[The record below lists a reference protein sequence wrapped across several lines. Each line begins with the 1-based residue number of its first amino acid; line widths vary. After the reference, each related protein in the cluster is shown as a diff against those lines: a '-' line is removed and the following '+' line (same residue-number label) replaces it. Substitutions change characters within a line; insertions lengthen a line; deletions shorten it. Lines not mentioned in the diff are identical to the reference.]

1 MNRLSILSMLL
12 LTAMLAACGD
22 KTATT
27 ADEHGDHAE
36 AGEAGHA
43 EEGGEAEPAKGEHG
57 GRLLEQGDLA
67 VELAIAEDGT
77 PPKYQAWLYR
87 DGKPLPASAGTVEVR
102 LKRLGNI
109 AENHVLKPQADGS
122 LMATSVVGEPHSF
135 DVEVRASIE
144 GKALRRA
151 YESYEGRT
159 EIDAKVA
166 QDAGIRVAPAAAGLV
181 ADEHEVQGL
190 LTPVEGRIAKVMA
203 RFPGPIR
210 SLRANVGD
218 RVRAGQVLASIDS
231 NLSLTT
237 YTVPA
242 PISGVVLARDA
253 SVGMVASEGAALYEI
268 ADLSTLWVDL
278 HIFGSDAQH
287 IRPGVP
293 VVVTRM
299 SDGVTAE
306 TVLERVL
313 PGTATASQSTVARA
327 SIDNLD
333 GLWRP
338 GSAVKARITVEQQQA
353 ALRVPL
359 AAIQDFRDWKVVFIR
374 VGDTYE
380 IRPVELGKRDA
391 TQVEV
396 LSGLK
401 AGDQV
406 VVEQSYL
413 VKADIEKSGASHDH

>member
-1 MNRLSILSMLL
+1 MNLRHWMLPLALALALS
-12 LTAMLAACGD
+12 ACGD
-22 KTATT
+22 DAAK
-27 ADEHGDHAE
+27 DQQS
-36 AGEAGHA
+36 
-43 EEGGEAEPAKGEHG
+43 EGGEESATHTEEAVKGEHG
-57 GRLLEQGDLA
+57 GRLLIQAGYA

-77 PPKYQAWLYR
+77 PPKYRAWLYKG
-87 DGKPLPASAGTVEVR
+87 DTALPATAGTVTVK

-109 AENHVLKPQADGS
+109 AETHTLAAQDDGS
-122 LMATSVVGEPHSF
+122 LMASTIVGEPHSF
-135 DVEVRASIE
+135 DVEVLAEIE
-144 GKALRRA
+144 GKALRWA
-151 YESYEGRT
+151 YPSYEGRT
-159 EIDAKVA
+159 EIQAKVA
-166 QDAGIRVAPAAAGLV
+166 TDAGIRVAPAAAGVV

-210 SLRANVGD
+210 ALRANVGD
-218 RVRAGQVLASIDS
+218 RVRAGQVLATIES
-231 NLSLTT
+231 NLSLTN
-237 YTVPA
+237 YTVTA

-253 SVGMVASEGAALYEI
+253 SIGSVANEGMALYEI
-268 ADLSTLWVDL
+268 ADLSELWVDL
-278 HIFGSDAQH
+278 HIFGADAQH

-293 VVVTRM
+293 VTVTRM
-299 SDGVTAE
+299 SDNVTAE
-306 TVLERVL
+306 TILERVL

-327 SIDNLD
+327 SIRNID

-353 ALRVPL
+353 TLRVPL
-359 AAIQDFRDWKVVFIR
+359 AALQDFRDWKVVFIR